1 MSHSVSELP
10 SMTALPRPDGA
21 SIQAALLRTLTDL
34 YVIKPSHSP
43 EEELQFTELSLRLID
58 VVDIPTRLVI
68 AQRLHR
74 YGRAPQRV
82 MQALEGQMPS
92 ETAAAP
98 AFKAEGEPIQSLE
111 DFAKAIVA
119 AALNGEAQFDLAESE
134 LVAAAPPKAE
144 PVSKPAPEPEAA
156 IPAHDPHATNAAQA
170 AELAQLFFDA
180 SAEARRL
187 ILHNLE
193 FSGIEP
199 AAPLHDAH
207 ARDAARR
214 LEVAALG
221 RNPFEYAA
229 ILVNTLG
236 MSQTLALR
244 IAQDTSGEALIV
256 AARALAMPTDILQR
270 VILFLNP
277 EIGHSVQRVYDLV
290 QLHDEIAPQTARIM
304 LSIWRRASAALPAPR
319 HQPLAYDDEP
329 RRARA
334 EAMVDQRRFAPRPS
348 ERARRGNIA

>member
-1 MSHSVSELP
+1 
-10 SMTALPRPDGA
+10 MTALSRPDGT
-21 SIQAALLRTLTDL
+21 SIQSALLRTLTDL
-34 YVIKPSHSP
+34 YVLKPSHSP

-74 YGRAPQRV
+74 YGRAPMRV
-82 MQALEGQMPS
+82 MRALEGDMPS
-92 ETAAAP
+92 QAAASP
-98 AFKAEGEPIQSLE
+98 AAAAQDEPIQSLE
-111 DFAKAIVA
+111 DFAKAIA
-119 AALNGEAQFDLAESE
+119 AAAMSSDQPVTIER
-134 LVAAAPPKAE
+134 E
-144 PVSKPAPEPEAA
+144 PVLGAPEPAIVTAPEPEAA
-156 IPAHDPHATNAAQA
+156 IPAHDPHATNAAQS

-180 SAEARRL
+180 SADARRL

-193 FSGIEP
+193 FSGIAP
-199 AAPLHDAH
+199 AAPLHDTH

-214 LEVAALG
+214 LEVAALA

-244 IAQDTSGEALIV
+244 IAQDTSGEALVV
-256 AARALAMPTDILQR
+256 AARALAMPSEILQR

-304 LSIWRRASAALPAPR
+304 LSIWRSASAALPAPR

-334 EAMVDQRRFAPRPS
+334 ESMMDQRRIAPRPS